1 MALQSGRFAALKLS
15 SSLGTQ
21 PKTVPYLGSWE
32 LSITFDSADATVF
45 GDVWKSQMPMV
56 QGWNASV
63 TGYMDVTTACLS

>member
-1 MALQSGRFAALKLS
+1 MTLQSGRFAALKLS